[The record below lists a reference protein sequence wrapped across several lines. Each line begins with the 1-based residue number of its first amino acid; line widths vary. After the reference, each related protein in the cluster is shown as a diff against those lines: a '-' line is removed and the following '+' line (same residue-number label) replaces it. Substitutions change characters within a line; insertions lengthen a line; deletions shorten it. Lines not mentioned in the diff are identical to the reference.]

1 MAVNDVV
8 LGAAMRS
15 NLLSLQNT
23 QRNIDSTQLRLATGK
38 KVNSALDNPQSF
50 FQAQSLNNRASDLTR
65 LLDGIGQSIRTIE
78 EADKGITALTRLV
91 EQASSVA
98 EEAQSEI
105 NAAEGFA
112 TVTGT
117 KDLRSVARFDTGSGG
132 TIAAND
138 QFRITML
145 GGGIDSDSVTAGQ
158 QAITLDVTI
167 AAGEDIYDVV
177 AKINADVSA
186 TADIDIRDH
195 LKASVDSQ
203 GRLKL
208 ESTTEGAMIRIGDVP
223 AGQSLGADGYAF
235 LGLENLVT
243 AENDGTVAGVRQNGT
258 AVAGRVLQSNVAA
271 DASKVNGQ
279 YVASATLGGTG
290 SANFLA
296 TGTYATGGADDF
308 TISVRVDDT
317 TFTIA
322 TAYNE
327 TNTIQSVID
336 GINSS
341 GAGEFVTASFNTTS
355 GRIEL
360 AFDDSVGTAEL
371 SFTAEAAGTT
381 QFGFGTGRS
390 DAAIAVAGG
399 IASEAFRFIGSS
411 ANLDQY
417 TKDFNKLR
425 SQIDGIVQDANYR
438 GVNLLGGDNLTS
450 FFNEDRSNTL
460 VTEGGDFTVSGMG
473 VDKADFTDAA
483 SIEKTLGQVR
493 NALDGIRAFGS
504 SIANDLS
511 IIQTR
516 RDFTEQTI
524 NTLKAGAADLT
535 DADLNEEGANLL
547 ALQTAQQLGVTSL
560 SLASQS
566 QQSVLRLF

>member
-1 MAVNDVV
+1 MAGSDVV
-8 LGAAMRS
+8 LGAAMRT

-23 QRNIDSTQLRLATGK
+23 QRSIDTTQLRLATGK

-50 FQAQSLNNRASDLTR
+50 FQSQSLNNRASDLTR
-65 LLDGIGQSIRTIE
+65 LLDGIGQSIRTLE
-78 EADKGITALTRLV
+78 EADKGITALTSLV

-105 NAAEGFA
+105 RAAEGIA
-112 TVTGT
+112 TIQGT
-117 KDLRSVARFDTGSGG
+117 KDLRSVTDLTTQSGG
-132 TIAAND
+132 AIAAND
-138 QFRITML
+138 VFRISFRDADIN
-145 GGGIDSDSVTAGQ
+145 GGAVVNGANITITAGQ
-158 QAITLDVTI
+158 
-167 AAGEDIYDVV
+167 DIYDVV
-177 AKINADVSA
+177 AAINGDASVTGTSPA
-186 TADIDIRDH
+186 FNKLVR
-195 LKASVDSQ
+195 ASVDSQ
-203 GRLKL
+203 GRLKIESL
-208 ESTTEGAMIRIGDVP
+208 EEGAIIRVGDSG
-223 AGQSLGADGYAF
+223 AAQSLGPDGYTF
-235 LGLENLVT
+235 LGLDGLVT
-243 AENDGTVAGVRQNGT
+243 GENNGTAAGLRQNGT
-258 AVAGRVLQSNVAA
+258 AVAGRTLTSSVAA
-271 DASKVNGQ
+271 TASKVNGQ
-279 YVASATLGGTG
+279 FVASATLGGASGAGFVT
-290 SANFLA
+290 

-308 TISVRVDDT
+308 TISVRIDDT
-317 TFTIA
+317 TYNIA
-322 TAYNE
+322 TQYNE

-360 AFDDSVGTAEL
+360 AFDDGVGTAEIAY
-371 SFTAEAAGTT
+371 TAEAGGTT
-381 QFGFGTGRS
+381 SFGFGTGAA
-390 DAAIAVAGG
+390 DAAIAVATG
-399 IASEAFRFIGSS
+399 ISSEAFRFIGSS

-425 SQIDGIVQDANYR
+425 GQIDDIVKDANYR
-438 GVNLLGGDNLTS
+438 GVNLLSGDNMTS
-450 FFNEDRSNTL
+450 YFNEDRSSTL
-460 VTEGGDFTVSGMG
+460 VTEGSDFTAAGLG
-473 VDKADFTDAA
+473 VDKADFLDAK
-483 SIEKTLGQVR
+483 SIEKSLNQVR
-493 NALDGIRAFGS
+493 NALDSVRAFGS

>member
-1 MAVNDVV
+1 MATNDVV

-23 QRNIDSTQLRLATGK
+23 QRSIDATQLRLATGK

-78 EADKGITALTRLV
+78 EADKGITSLTTLV
-91 EQASSVA
+91 TQAQSVA
-98 EEAQSEI
+98 EEAQAEI
-105 NAAEGFA
+105 NAAEGLA
-112 TVTGT
+112 SVTGT
-117 KDLRSVARFDTGSGG
+117 KDLRGIENLVTGSGG
-132 TIAAND
+132 AIAAGDN
-138 QFRITML
+138 FRITLL
-145 GGGIDSDSVTAGQ
+145 GGGIDSDTVTAGE

-167 AAGEDIYDVV
+167 AAGQDIYDVV
-177 AKINADVSA
+177 AQINADVSA
-186 TADIDIRDH
+186 VAGMDVRDH
-195 LKASVDSQ
+195 VKASVDNQ

-208 ESTTEGAMIRIGDVP
+208 ESSTEGAMIRISDVP
-223 AGQSLGADGYAF
+223 AGQTLGIDGYSF
-235 LGLENLVT
+235 LGLDGLVT
-243 AENDGTVAGVRQNGT
+243 TENTAATTRQGGT
-258 AVAGRVLQSNVAA
+258 AVAGRILQSNVAA
-271 DASKVNGQ
+271 TASQVNGE
-279 YVASATLGGTG
+279 YVSSATLATAGYTTG
-290 SANFLA
+290 
-296 TGTYATGGADDF
+296 YATGGADDA
-308 TISVRVDDT
+308 ILSIRVDDT
-317 TFTIA
+317 TYTIGQ
-322 TAYNE
+322 YND
-327 TNTIQSVID
+327 TSTIQSIID

-341 GAGEFVTASFNTTS
+341 GAGEFVTASFDSVN
-355 GRIEL
+355 GRMQLEF
-360 AFDDSVGTAEL
+360 ADKVGTAEL
-371 SFTAEAAGTT
+371 TFTAEAGGGTT
-381 QFGFGTGRS
+381 TFGFGTGAS
-390 DAAIAVAGG
+390 DGTTAALGQAFG
-399 IASEAFRFIGSS
+399 EAFRFIGSS

-425 SQIDGIVQDANYR
+425 EQIDGIVEDANYR
-438 GVNLLGGDNLTS
+438 GVNLLGGDDLTS

-460 VTEGGDFTVSGMG
+460 VTEGADFTVDGMG
-473 VDKADFTDAA
+473 VSEADFTDAA
-483 SIEKTLGQVR
+483 SIEKSLNEVR

-524 NTLKAGAADLT
+524 NTLKAGASDLT

>member
-1 MAVNDVV
+1 MANDVV

-23 QRNIDSTQLRLATGK
+23 QRSIDSTQLRLATGK

-105 NAAEGFA
+105 RAAAGLA
-112 TVTGT
+112 TITGT
-117 KDLRSVARFDTGSGG
+117 VDLRGVDLTADSNG
-132 TIAAND
+132 TIANTNTF
-138 QFRITML
+138 QISL
-145 GGGIDSDSVTAGQ
+145 IDDDINSGSVVRSA
-158 QAITLDVTI
+158 AITINTNDT
-167 AAGEDIYDVV
+167 IYDVV
-177 AKINADVSA
+177 AAINSDTTTTGTGPAFNTLV
-186 TADIDIRDH
+186 R
-195 LKASVDSQ
+195 ASVDSQ
-203 GRLKL
+203 GRLKIESL
-208 ESTTEGAMIRIGDVP
+208 EDGASLRIGDTVGG
-223 AGQSLGADGYAF
+223 AANTLGADGYAF
-235 LGLENLVT
+235 LGLDNIVT
-243 AENDGTVAGVRQNGT
+243 QETLDNTAAGRQGGT
-258 AVAGRVLQSNVAA
+258 AVAGRKLTSAESGETVG
-271 DASKVNGQ
+271 ASGLYTASTDLATAG
-279 YVASATLGGTG
+279 YVATGDTVNLILSVDGENSA
-290 SANFLA
+290 SIALA
-296 TGTYATGGADDF
+296 
-308 TISVRVDDT
+308 S
-317 TFTIA
+317 
-322 TAYNE
+322 TA
-327 TNTIQSVID
+327 TIQELVD
-336 GINSS
+336 GINNDTNVN
-341 GAGEFVTASFNTTS
+341 GNVTASFNTTT

-360 AFDDSVGTAEL
+360 LFGDDVGTAEIT
-371 SFTAEAAGTT
+371 FDATAAGDVVS
-381 QFGFGTGRS
+381 FGFGTG
-390 DAAIAVAGG
+390 DADATFTAGTDFQ
-399 IASEAFRFIGSS
+399 SEAFKFIGSS
-411 ANLDQY
+411 ANLEQY

-425 SQIDGIVQDANYR
+425 SQIDGIVEDANYR

-460 VTEGGDFTVSGMG
+460 VTEGADLTALGMG
-473 VDKADFTDAA
+473 ISEADFTDAA
-483 SIEKTLGQVR
+483 SIELSLSEVR
-493 NALDGIRAFGS
+493 NALDDVRAFGS

-524 NTLKAGAADLT
+524 NTLKAGASDLT

>member
-1 MAVNDVV
+1 MANDVV

-23 QRNIDSTQLRLATGK
+23 QRSIDSTQLRLATGK

-98 EEAQSEI
+98 EEAQAEI
-105 NAAEGFA
+105 AAAEGFA
-112 TVTGT
+112 TITGT
-117 KDLRSVARFDTGSGG
+117 KDLRSYTNLTTGSGG
-132 TIAAND
+132 AITAATD
-138 QFRITML
+138 EFRITIKDADINN
-145 GGGIDSDSVTAGQ
+145 GVAVSSTADFSLTGN
-158 QAITLDVTI
+158 V
-167 AAGEDIYDVV
+167 YDL
-177 AKINADVSA
+177 VSA
-186 TADIDIRDH
+186 INTDTATNQYVR
-195 LKASVDSQ
+195 ASVDSQ

-208 ESTTEGAMIRIGDVP
+208 QSLEEGMTIRLDGGAVP
-223 AGQSLGADGYAF
+223 ADGLQAAGWAF
-235 LGLENLVT
+235 LGLDATVGSENV
-243 AENDGTVAGVRQNGT
+243 GAGLRSGGT
-258 AVAGRVLQSNVAA
+258 AVAGRVLTSNAANAATMVNGKYQASANLFSATAA
-271 DASKVNGQ
+271 DNAGFMN
-279 YVASATLGGTG
+279 
-290 SANFLA
+290 N
-296 TGTYATGGADDF
+296 
-308 TISVRVDDT
+308 
-317 TFTIA
+317 A
-322 TAYNE
+322 TAAVDIALTIDGTRTVVGNVVGGQ
-327 TNTIQSVID
+327 TIQDVVD
-336 GINSS
+336 AVNNS
-341 GAGEFVTASFNTTS
+341 GLTDVTASFNDTT

-360 AFDDSVGTAEL
+360 KFADKVGTAKLEFV
-371 SFTAEAAGTT
+371 STVASTT
-381 QFGFGTGRS
+381 SFGFGTGQA
-390 DAAIAVAGG
+390 DQALTAGQAG
-399 IASEAFRFIGSS
+399 SEQFRFIGSS

-425 SQIDGIVQDANYR
+425 SQIDGIVKDANYR

-460 VTEGGDFTVSGMG
+460 VTEGADLTVEGLG
-473 VDKADFTDAA
+473 IGKADFLDAA
-483 SIEKTLGQVR
+483 SIEKSLGEVR
-493 NALDGIRAFGS
+493 NALDSIRAFGS

-524 NTLKAGAADLT
+524 NTLKAGASDLT